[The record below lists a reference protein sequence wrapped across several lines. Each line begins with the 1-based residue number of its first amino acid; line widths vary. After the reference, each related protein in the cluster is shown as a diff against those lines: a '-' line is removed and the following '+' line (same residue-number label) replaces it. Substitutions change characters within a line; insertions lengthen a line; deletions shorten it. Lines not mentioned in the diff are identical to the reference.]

1 MKEILLTS
9 SALILALLALRQL
22 FRRTVSRRMQY
33 ALWLLVLARL
43 LVPVNVGT
51 LAHNV
56 LSAAEP
62 VQAVVEERLD
72 TPVLY
77 VQDGTER
84 RPAQLLPGKESQGE
98 PLSPPSDAAQSA
110 PADEYYT
117 VTPTYRT
124 VTLSE
129 ALTYVW
135 YAGMAGVGAWF
146 LFTNLRFA
154 RALRKARTP
163 YRVEGCRYPVYL
175 VSALPSP
182 CLFGVLRPAVYLNEK
197 ALQSPDALRFV
208 LAHEQTHARHL
219 DPLWSLLRGV
229 CLTVYWF
236 DPLVWLAAVLSR
248 EDCELACDEG
258 TLRALGADERAA
270 YGKALLALVPVCDKP
285 QNPLLGAT
293 TMTSGKR
300 SLKERVTCI
309 AENRQAKAV
318 AVFAVVALAALV
330 CAVSFTGAPDT
341 PPEVT
346 QEWYDA
352 GFTTEDAQACL
363 EFLDWAAELDSE
375 REDTASWGA
384 LRSGKLG
391 GPSSEQLLPRPEVLA
406 RLVRSIR
413 AEELSPLKEPAGE
426 MLCAIS
432 VNDGRGA
439 YAFVFKGNG
448 QICLSTSGEDIAV
461 MDNAALSALF
471 DYLRGISP
479 FSEEELDDC
488 LAFLCWAS
496 TFDAADVTGIGT
508 WDAAT
513 SAAHFL
519 TDDLAGVAAQLQP
532 VLRRTVIGALEPVSE
547 AEEPLNNIQYT
558 VTVTDRRG
566 QYTFA
571 LSESG
576 TYISLICPDEQEAEG
591 RTFALWRYSPLADVF
606 APLFSPAPSSTLSS
620 AQRAGLT
627 AEEAET
633 VEEFL
638 AWAQDFRAADTATL
652 AVKPFAAKEA
662 SAYPAGD
669 ISELLL
675 PLE

>member
-1 MKEILLTS
+1 MPLWTT
-9 SALILALLALRQL
+9 
-22 FRRTVSRRMQY
+22 RR
-33 ALWLLVLARL
+33 
-43 LVPVNVGT
+43 
-51 LAHNV
+51 
-56 LSAAEP
+56 
-62 VQAVVEERLD
+62 
-72 TPVLY
+72 
-77 VQDGTER
+77 
-84 RPAQLLPGKESQGE
+84 
-98 PLSPPSDAAQSA
+98 SA
-110 PADEYYT
+110 PFSTICA
-117 VTPTYRT
+117 
-124 VTLSE
+124 
-129 ALTYVW
+129 A
-135 YAGMAGVGAWF
+135 
-146 LFTNLRFA
+146 
-154 RALRKARTP
+154 
-163 YRVEGCRYPVYL
+163 
-175 VSALPSP
+175 SP
-182 CLFGVLRPAVYLNEK
+182 
-197 ALQSPDALRFV
+197 
-208 LAHEQTHARHL
+208 
-219 DPLWSLLRGV
+219 
-229 CLTVYWF
+229 
-236 DPLVWLAAVLSR
+236 
-248 EDCELACDEG
+248 
-258 TLRALGADERAA
+258 
-270 YGKALLALVPVCDKP
+270 
-285 QNPLLGAT
+285 
-293 TMTSGKR
+293 
-300 SLKERVTCI
+300 
-309 AENRQAKAV
+309 
-318 AVFAVVALAALV
+318 
-330 CAVSFTGAPDT
+330 
-341 PPEVT
+341 
-346 QEWYDA
+346 
-352 GFTTEDAQACL
+352 
-363 EFLDWAAELDSE
+363 
-375 REDTASWGA
+375 
-384 LRSGKLG
+384 
-391 GPSSEQLLPRPEVLA
+391 
-406 RLVRSIR
+406 
-413 AEELSPLKEPAGE
+413 
-426 MLCAIS
+426 
-432 VNDGRGA
+432 
-439 YAFVFKGNG
+439 
-448 QICLSTSGEDIAV
+448 
-461 MDNAALSALF
+461 
-471 DYLRGISP
+471 P

>member
-1 MKEILLTS
+1 M
-9 SALILALLALRQL
+9 
-22 FRRTVSRRMQY
+22 
-33 ALWLLVLARL
+33 
-43 LVPVNVGT
+43 
-51 LAHNV
+51 
-56 LSAAEP
+56 
-62 VQAVVEERLD
+62 
-72 TPVLY
+72 
-77 VQDGTER
+77 
-84 RPAQLLPGKESQGE
+84 
-98 PLSPPSDAAQSA
+98 
-110 PADEYYT
+110 
-117 VTPTYRT
+117 
-124 VTLSE
+124 
-129 ALTYVW
+129 
-135 YAGMAGVGAWF
+135 
-146 LFTNLRFA
+146 
-154 RALRKARTP
+154 
-163 YRVEGCRYPVYL
+163 
-175 VSALPSP
+175 
-182 CLFGVLRPAVYLNEK
+182 
-197 ALQSPDALRFV
+197 
-208 LAHEQTHARHL
+208 
-219 DPLWSLLRGV
+219 
-229 CLTVYWF
+229 
-236 DPLVWLAAVLSR
+236 
-248 EDCELACDEG
+248 
-258 TLRALGADERAA
+258 
-270 YGKALLALVPVCDKP
+270 
-285 QNPLLGAT
+285 
-293 TMTSGKR
+293 
-300 SLKERVTCI
+300 
-309 AENRQAKAV
+309 
-318 AVFAVVALAALV
+318 FAVVALAALV

-341 PPEVT
+341 TPEVT

-558 VTVTDRRG
+558 VTVTDLRG